1 MCLLAKID
9 NREFL
14 AFYLP
19 EPGSTDRVGRVELR
33 DEEFHCLALDTASVV
48 PIQVMDE
55 DEPKPKW
62 RTVSPLDLAHMARNK
77 MHESLVGLRELYRAP

>member
-19 EPGSTDRVGRVELR
+19 EPGSTERLGRVELR
-33 DEEFHCLALDTASVV
+33 DEEFHSLPLDTTSSLM
-48 PIQVMDE
+48 IEVMDE

-62 RTVSPLDLAHMARNK
+62 RAVTPLDFAHMARNK